1 MKYLIRQK
9 VFSFRDSFTIKN
21 EFNEDCFK
29 VYSKILTIGNK
40 LFLTDMHDRELFYIE
55 QRLLRFLPE
64 YTIYQNGV
72 EVATV
77 KKRFTLM
84 RPSFD
89 ITSSFG
95 YFHIDGN
102 FLAYDFTIFKDGT
115 PAAVVSKKWFSLS
128 DTYGVS
134 VSDNENQAFI
144 LALVIVLDQIY
155 HDGKK

>member
-9 VFSFRDSFTIKN
+9 IFFQGQFYYKN

-29 VYSKILTIGNK
+29 VYGKILTIGNK

-55 QRLLRFLPE
+55 QRLLRFCLSIQFIK
-64 YTIYQNGV
+64 TALRLQRL
-72 EVATV
+72 
-77 KKRFTLM
+77 RFTLM

-115 PAAVVSKKWFSLS
+115 RLPLCQKNGFHCPTLTVFRFQTMKTRPLSL
-128 DTYGVS
+128 
-134 VSDNENQAFI
+134 
-144 LALVIVLDQIY
+144 LL
-155 HDGKK
+155 

>member
-9 VFSFRDSFTIKN
+9 IFSFRDSFTIKN

-29 VYSKILTIGNK
+29 VYGKILTIGNK

-84 RPSFD
+84 GR
-89 ITSSFG
+89 
-95 YFHIDGN
+95 
-102 FLAYDFTIFKDGT
+102 
-115 PAAVVSKKWFSLS
+115 
-128 DTYGVS
+128 
-134 VSDNENQAFI
+134 
-144 LALVIVLDQIY
+144 VLT
-155 HDGKK
+155 